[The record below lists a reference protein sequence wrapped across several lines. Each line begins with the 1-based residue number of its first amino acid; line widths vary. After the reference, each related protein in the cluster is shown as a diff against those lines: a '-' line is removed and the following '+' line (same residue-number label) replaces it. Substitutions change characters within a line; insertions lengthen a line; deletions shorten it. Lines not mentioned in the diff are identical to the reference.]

1 MKIIDQFIILIIKFY
16 KFFISP
22 FLSPNC
28 RYQPTCSEYFID
40 CIKLNGKLRGI
51 LLGTKRILKCH
62 PIKFLGGGSGFD
74 PAPNHEKEKK

>member
-22 FLSPNC
+22 FFVSSC

-40 CIKLNGKLRGI
+40 SVKLNGSLRGVYI
-51 LLGTKRILKCH
+51 GIKRILKCH
-62 PIKFLGGGSGFD
+62 PVKFLGGGSGFD
-74 PAPNHEKEKK
+74 PAPDLKKGKK